1 MSTVVVNNSQ
11 AKDKENQKG
20 KLLVTIQKVKTKKTI
35 QNDDNEKKKKKHHHH
50 RQSKKHH
57 HRRSRVHHKRGH
69 NKRYHH
75 RLRKELKQ
83 QQKMKK
89 LDKMEYRKSLKK
101 RVKEKKNLVLQKN
114 FQLERKPLPK
124 SKTIS
129 KTQTT
134 KKEKPKKKGSFDE
147 ISSPKVRINVI
158 KTNNSKKEKSVDN
171 YFLRGNDFIHPLSA
185 RNELKLDWK
194 TKPKTVL
201 LIKQRGDTE
210 TTKLMSKMLKLLTF
224 AYQINVLIEP
234 SAKED
239 FPDYECFDTNDKPNL
254 YQIFDFV
261 ISLGGNG
268 TFLYTVSL
276 FNLQPV
282 PPLLG
287 FSVGSL
293 RFLTNYDSKNFRK
306 SIKAA
311 IQGKFFLTLRSR
323 LVCRIF
329 SDDELVFKT
338 NILNEA
344 VIDRSGSSRVVNLKC
359 YCDNVKF
366 TTISA
371 DGVLV
376 STPTGSTG
384 YNISAGGPIT
394 HPAVSGIL
402 FTPMCA
408 HSLSARPLLFP
419 DSVVIKIKVA
429 KDSNG
434 ICYCTFDGK
443 QYGEL
448 KKGMYLTITTSKY
461 PVPSINVNNSVADW
475 FQAISTILG
484 WNERKIKHKPYEE
497 D

>member
-1 MSTVVVNNSQ
+1 MSTFLVNNLQ
-11 AKDKENQKG
+11 EKDKENQKE

-35 QNDDNEKKKKKHHHH
+35 QNDDDEKKKKKKHHHNHHHHHH
-50 RQSKKHH
+50 RSQKHH
-57 HRRSRVHHKRGH
+57 HGRNRVHHKRGH

-75 RLRKELKQ
+75 KLRKELKY
-83 QQKMKK
+83 QKKIKK
-89 LDKMEYRKSLKK
+89 MNKMEYRKSLKQ
-101 RVKEKKNLVLQKN
+101 RIKEKKNLKSQKA
-114 FQLERKPLPK
+114 FQVERKSLSK

-134 KKEKPKKKGSFDE
+134 KKEKVKKKGSFDE

-158 KTNNSKKEKSVDN
+158 KTNNSKKERSVDN

-282 PPLLG
+282 PPVLG

-293 RFLTNYDSKNFRK
+293 RFLTNY
-306 SIKAA
+306 
-311 IQGKFFLTLRSR
+311 
-323 LVCRIF
+323 
-329 SDDELVFKT
+329 
-338 NILNEA
+338 
-344 VIDRSGSSRVVNLKC
+344 
-359 YCDNVKF
+359 
-366 TTISA
+366 
-371 DGVLV
+371 
-376 STPTGSTG
+376 
-384 YNISAGGPIT
+384 
-394 HPAVSGIL
+394 GIL
-402 FTPMCA
+402 
-408 HSLSARPLLFP
+408 LS
-419 DSVVIKIKVA
+419 S
-429 KDSNG
+429 S
-434 ICYCTFDGK
+434 
-443 QYGEL
+443 
-448 KKGMYLTITTSKY
+448 SSSSS
-461 PVPSINVNNSVADW
+461 SI
-475 FQAISTILG
+475 FL
-484 WNERKIKHKPYEE
+484 
-497 D
+497 